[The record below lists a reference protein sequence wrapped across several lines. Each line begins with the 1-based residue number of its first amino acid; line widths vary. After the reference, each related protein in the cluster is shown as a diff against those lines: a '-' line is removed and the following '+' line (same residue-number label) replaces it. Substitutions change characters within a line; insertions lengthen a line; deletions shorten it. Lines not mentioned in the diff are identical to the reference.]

1 MRRVLLTTVY
11 FFLVFALSAQNAK
24 KQFRTAKKLV
34 EAGQYQ
40 AGINKL
46 NQAIELNKTFN
57 DAYLMRAE
65 AFEML
70 GNYEQAAADYEKVAS
85 LNSDQAAW
93 FFQTGRLYFLSENY
107 QRAIIFLNHASTL
120 EAKYPELLLFKAKA
134 YLANK
139 EFVKALVAVETALRD
154 EVSFEHYYVR
164 ALAYDSLK
172 KYPQAIESYRQALDL
187 NSGQAYI
194 YYDLIRSLLNNKQL
208 DEALTFAQR
217 AAQLFP
223 YDAATYKVRSLVY
236 YQRRELF
243 HAINDLSK
251 LETLTDDLIPI
262 LCTRGKY
269 YFEFEQFQNAKSD
282 FTQVLYKNPEHSTA
296 LYWRARS
303 NEELME
309 LELARNDYEQFLST
323 ASVSNTDWYNDAQQR
338 LFVLNRE
345 TVAPQISIEH
355 PLVVDDNKLAL
366 ENFTDSIEVRGQ
378 LADKS
383 GIKQLFINNQPI
395 ELLPDAHFVC
405 KLSAKELSK
414 IEFIAEDVYNNR
426 TELSYD
432 LILME
437 KNTPKVKI
445 RYPEIDSRGAFH
457 MDNQANELK
466 IEGWILDSSRIKE
479 IWINERSVA
488 FNKSVLNPGFSIQL
502 TGLPIDTITVKAV
515 DVFNNETTLYLTRHQ
530 EN

>member
-1 MRRVLLTTVY
+1 MRRVLLTAVY
-11 FFLVFALSAQNAK
+11 FLLVFALSAQNAK

-57 DAYLMRAE
+57 DAYLLRAE
-65 AFEML
+65 AFEKL
-70 GNYEQAAADYEKVAS
+70 GNYEQAAANYEKVAS
-85 LNSDQAAW
+85 LNSAQAAW
-93 FFQTGRLYFLSENY
+93 FFHTGRLYFLSENY

-154 EVSFEHYYVR
+154 EVSYEHYYVR

-172 KYPQAIESYRQALDL
+172 KYPQAIDSYRQALEL
-187 NSGQAYI
+187 NSGQANI

-217 AAQLFP
+217 ATQLFP
-223 YDAATYKVRSLVY
+223 YDAEAYKVRSLVY

-251 LETLTDDLIPI
+251 LETLTNDLVPI

-309 LELARNDYEQFLST
+309 LDLARNDYEQFLST
-323 ASVSNTDWYNDAQQR
+323 TSVSNTGWYNDAQQR

-345 TVAPQISIEH
+345 TVAPQITILH
-355 PLVVDDNKLAL
+355 PLLVNDNKLAV
-366 ENFTDSIEVRGQ
+366 ENFTDSLEVRGQ
-378 LADKS
+378 LTDRS
-383 GIKQLFINNQPI
+383 GIKQLFINKQPVK
-395 ELLPDAHFVC
+395 LLPGAQFVC
-405 KLSAKELSK
+405 QISLKDISQ
-414 IEFIAEDVYNNR
+414 IEFIADDVYNNR

-432 LILME
+432 LVLLE
-437 KNTPKVKI
+437 KDRPKVKI

-457 MDNQANELK
+457 IDNQANELK
-466 IEGWILDSSRIKE
+466 IEGWILDSSHIKE
-479 IWINERSVA
+479 IWINERSVS
-488 FNKSVLNPGFSIQL
+488 FNKSVLNPGFSIRL
-502 TGLPIDTITVKAV
+502 TGLPIDTITIKAI
-515 DVFNNETTLYLTRHQ
+515 DVFNNETTLYLSRHQ